1 MKECVVGDEAHFDIL
16 RELVQSVE
24 DVTYNAIRTV
34 AFSSTEGLTESE
46 LRARID
52 LIRQLLQERD
62 GARAILS
69 DYLAGNQG
77 ADSAMRALET
87 LARQTGFYDQG
98 KEGGEVSQ

>member
-1 MKECVVGDEAHFDIL
+1 MGEEAHFDIL

-24 DVTYNAIRTV
+24 NVTYNAIHTV
-34 AFSSTEGLTESE
+34 AFTSTEGLTASE
-46 LRARID
+46 LRARIH

-87 LARQTGFYDQG
+87 LARQTGFYDENN
-98 KEGGEVSQ
+98 EGSSNDTEGNE